1 MAVVKKKVLR
11 FKDAPVKKEVKGK
24 SKVTKKKEVVLPP
37 QATEMIAQNTILS
50 TTNEEVITTTAVA
63 SVKEAPETKTTETV
77 QKTTESSSFILT
89 PSSETPIVSSF
100 ERESSINGYFPR
112 ISRVITEKWFLIGLV
127 CGILLVGIFIV
138 ASNIQANIEEK
149 KSLEQKRET
158 IKQQI
163 TYWQENARKY
173 PGYRDAYFQLALL
186 EYQLGDAQSS
196 QNYLN
201 KVESIDPNFQE
212 AQKLEKV
219 LKGN

>member
-1 MAVVKKKVLR
+1 MAAVKKKVLR

-37 QATEMIAQNTILS
+37 QASEMIAQNTILS
-50 TTNEEVITTTAVA
+50 TKEEIITTTAVA
-63 SVKEAPETKTTETV
+63 PVKEVPETKTIETV
-77 QKTTESSSFILT
+77 QKTMESSTFVST

-100 ERESSINGYFPR
+100 ERESSNNGYFPR

-138 ASNIQANIEEK
+138 ASNIQANIQEK
-149 KSLEQKRET
+149 KDLEQKRET